1 MEIEDAWSGVRT
13 HADESPSRTWVCP
26 LGPLGHPG
34 VSNNLYIICGAAN
47 KGPIGGN
54 LLKEKIRNKK
64 GAVRE
69 SNPRPLAP
77 EARIIPLDQRPV
89 NSFYEHA
96 QILRKKNGKQ
106 NDGNKNKHMGAK
118 WNAKRSYCKPSSR
131 IELETFCLRSRCS
144 ANWAIKGWLLR
155 VAAVSKWNL
164 RVNAE
169 SMTCAWT
176 VHCREPPA

>member
-144 ANWAIKGWLLR
+144 ANWAIK
-155 VAAVSKWNL
+155 AVSSGQW
-164 RVNAE
+164 VSIHWGTHGSA
-169 SMTCAWT
+169 
-176 VHCREPPA
+176 